1 MDERDKLTLLRMRI
15 DEADAMVVGGSS
27 GISTASGYMGT
38 NNADEYPEKEVV
50 ERMKNKL
57 LFIID
62 PQIDYIGL
70 AGYVC
75 VAYTIRD
82 WPAADSNIR
91 MNVLKEFTPS
101 IDGGKALDSLI
112 SKHGLSCAR

>member
-1 MDERDKLTLLRMRI
+1 MRI

-27 GISTASGYMGT
+27 GISTASGDMGT

-62 PQIDYIGL
+62 PQIDFIGL
-70 AGYVC
+70 AGGVC

-82 WPAADSNIR
+82 WLAADSNIR

-101 IDGGKALDSLI
+101 IDDGKIRFSIL
-112 SKHGLSCAR
+112 